1 MTGSERQV
9 SERYT
14 ETEIEWRNVENVD
27 RLSPFPIQI
36 QIQFSALFRI
46 LTSSDCIKGS
56 LLPHVVVVV
65 SDVSVVL

>member
-14 ETEIEWRNVENVD
+14 VTVIEWRNVKNVD
-27 RLSPFPIQI
+27 RLSPFPI

-56 LLPHVVVVV
+56 LLPHVVVV

>member
-1 MTGSERQV
+1 MTGSGRQV

-36 QIQFSALFRI
+36 QFSALFRI

-56 LLPHVVVVV
+56 LLPHVVVV
-65 SDVSVVL
+65 SGVSVVL